1 MKNIIIFDTT
11 LRDGEQ
17 SPGATMNKEDKVLIA
32 QRLEDL
38 GVNVIEAGFPAASQ
52 GDYES
57 VQAVA
62 EQIQNSTICGLAR
75 ATESDINRTGEALKQ
90 APNKRIHT
98 FIATSPIHME
108 KKLRMSK
115 NEVYERAIQAIKW
128 AKKWTN
134 DIEFSAEDAFRSEPE
149 FLYHVIEG
157 VIKQGATTINLPDT
171 VGYATPLEYGAFI
184 KNTIENVP
192 NSDKTIFSA
201 HCHDDLGMAVSNSL
215 AAVLNGALQIE
226 CTINGIGER
235 AGNAALEEIVM
246 ALKTRKD
253 LFQASTSI
261 NTQKILATSRL
272 VSNITGFNVQK
283 NKAIVGENAF
293 AHESGI
299 HQDGIL
305 KHRATYEVM
314 NAQDIGWEGNTLILG
329 KHSGRAA
336 LKQRLADLGH
346 TIENDE
352 HLNIILHKIK
362 KIAEGKSAIQDN
374 DILALL

>member
-17 SPGATMNKEDKVLIA
+17 SPGATMNKEDKILIA
-32 QRLEDL
+32 QHLAEM

-52 GDYES
+52 GDYDS
-57 VQAVA
+57 VKAVA
-62 EQIQNSTICGLAR
+62 QQIQNSTICGLAR
-75 ATESDINRTGEALKQ
+75 ATESDIDRTGEALKQ
-90 APNKRIHT
+90 AQNKRIHT

-115 NEVYERAIQAIKW
+115 HEVYERAIQAIKW
-128 AKKWTN
+128 SKKWTT
-134 DIEFSAEDAFRSEPE
+134 DIEFSAEDAFRSEPD
-149 FLYHVIEG
+149 FLYKVIEG

-171 VGYATPLEYGAFI
+171 VGYATPFEYGAFI
-184 KNTIENVP
+184 KNIIENVP
-192 NSDKTIFSA
+192 NSDKAIFSA

-215 AAVLNGALQIE
+215 SAVLNGALQIE

-253 LFQASTSI
+253 LFQVSTAI
-261 NTQKILATSRL
+261 DTQKILATSRL
-272 VSNITGFNVQK
+272 VSSITGFKVQK

-305 KHRATYEVM
+305 KHRETYEVM
-314 NAQDIGWEGNTLILG
+314 NAQDIGWESNTLILG

-336 LKQRLADLGH
+336 LKQRLADLGY

-352 HLNIILHKIK
+352 PLNNILHKIK
-362 KIAEGKSAIQDN
+362 KIAEQKTVIQDN

>member
-17 SPGATMNKEDKVLIA
+17 SPGATMNKEDKILIA
-32 QRLEDL
+32 QHLAEM

-52 GDYES
+52 GDYDS
-57 VQAVA
+57 VKAVA
-62 EQIQNSTICGLAR
+62 QQIQNSTICGLAR
-75 ATESDINRTGEALKQ
+75 ATESDIDRTGEALKQ
-90 APNKRIHT
+90 AQNKRIHT

-115 NEVYERAIQAIKW
+115 HEVYERAIQAIKW
-128 AKKWTN
+128 SKKWTT
-134 DIEFSAEDAFRSEPE
+134 DIEFSAEDAFRSEPD
-149 FLYHVIEG
+149 FLYKVIEG

-171 VGYATPLEYGAFI
+171 VGYATPFEYGAFI
-184 KNTIENVP
+184 KNIIENVP
-192 NSDKTIFSA
+192 NSDKAIFSA

-215 AAVLNGALQIE
+215 SAVLNGALQIE

-253 LFQASTSI
+253 LFQASTAI
-261 NTQKILATSRL
+261 DTQKILATSRL
-272 VSNITGFNVQK
+272 VSSITGFKVQK

-305 KHRATYEVM
+305 KHRETYEVM
-314 NAQDIGWEGNTLILG
+314 NAQDIGWESNTLILG

-336 LKQRLADLGH
+336 LKQRLADLGY

-352 HLNIILHKIK
+352 PLNNILHKIK
-362 KIAEGKSAIQDN
+362 KIAEQKTVIQDN